1 MKRQGLVG
9 LGFCLA
15 VLIGDRFGVPA
26 HGQSATREV
35 PTKIEAELTPVRVV
49 GVSYPGLAHQ
59 AGIYGRVELEAL
71 VSPDGSVKEVR
82 ILAYS
87 HPLLVSPAKDSL
99 RQWRFGG
106 CKADTGC
113 PAPVSF
119 VFVLSKDICPVSECP
134 SEVEIDLPTKVTIRS
149 NTNRPIYVN

>member
-1 MKRQGLVG
+1 MKRQGWAG

-15 VLIGDRFGVPA
+15 VLIGDRFGVPV
-26 HGQSATREV
+26 HGQAPSREA
-35 PTKIEAELTPVRVV
+35 PTKIESELTPVRVV

-71 VSPDGSVKEVR
+71 VLHDGSVKEVR
-82 ILAYS
+82 ILSYS

-99 RQWRFGG
+99 RQWRFAG

-113 PAPVSF
+113 SAPVSF
-119 VFVLSKDICPVSECP
+119 AFVLSKDICQISECP
-134 SEVEIDLPTKVTIRS
+134 SEVEIDLPNKVTIRS
-149 NTNRPIYVN
+149 NTNRPVYVN